1 MRATGGSDAAAT
13 ASILKSNDRLAAS
26 LTPVHAAWSRGASA
40 VLPELRRAMEGGL
53 GQQKAWEHVIS
64 KLKFDANDSLALAK
78 FNKWAKKEAPTLYK
92 KMPAP

>member
-1 MRATGGSDAAAT
+1 
-13 ASILKSNDRLAAS
+13 
-26 LTPVHAAWSRGASA
+26 